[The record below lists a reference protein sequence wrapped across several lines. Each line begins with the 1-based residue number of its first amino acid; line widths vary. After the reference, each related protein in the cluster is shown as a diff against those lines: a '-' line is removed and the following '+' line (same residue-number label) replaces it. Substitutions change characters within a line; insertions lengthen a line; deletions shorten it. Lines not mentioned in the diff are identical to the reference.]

1 MPPKDDLMM
10 GLDGQ
15 DRRDMRE
22 KLRRE
27 AAQKDHAAA
36 WIFHAFSMFLHH
48 FPWFSGGF

>member
-22 KLRRE
+22 KLRRQ
-27 AAQKDHAAA
+27 AAQKDQAAFRPSKVKVKG
-36 WIFHAFSMFLHH
+36 I
-48 FPWFSGGF
+48 